1 MQVDYKDAEAIAAME
16 FGRIDGLYYS
26 ASLRALE
33 QDLIEHGHSSADI
46 SQKAIDKMMGK
57 VK

>member
-16 FGRIDGLYYS
+16 YGRLDGAWFYAAY
-26 ASLRALE
+26 RALK
-33 QDLIEHGHSSADI
+33 QDLIEHGESSVDI
-46 SQKAIDKMMGK
+46 AQRAIDKMMGK